1 MDNQYR
7 FILVFLVLLNVVL
20 VGVLCSLVPDT
31 RADVNELAAVL
42 ATKQD
47 LVNVAAPKMTFFHEA
62 KCTSCHTE
70 RRFAGPHNVRGE
82 MEQAV
87 AHMRAMPDAN
97 FSDEDMAKI
106 PGSLTM
112 LRCVQCHGAEKLR
125 LLAIKSPQERMQ
137 IIREMIAKPGSQIS
151 PDEASAIQRSYETM
165 MGF

>member
-1 MDNQYR
+1 MDKQYR

-20 VGVLCSLVPDT
+20 VAVLCSLVMNT

-62 KCTSCHTE
+62 TCTSCHTE

-82 MEQAV
+82 IEQAL
-87 AHMRAMPDAN
+87 AHMRDMPDTN
-97 FSDEDMAKI
+97 FSDEDMARI
-106 PGSLTM
+106 HGSLTM
-112 LRCVQCHGAEKLR
+112 LRCVQCHGAENLR
-125 LLAIKSPQERMQ
+125 LLAIKSPRERMQ
-137 IIREMIAKPGSQIS
+137 IVREMMAMPGSKIG
-151 PDEASAIQRSYETM
+151 PDEASEILRSYEMM